1 MAGLLYPF
9 LAALIVMA
17 VSLAGVI
24 FSMGPLGTWMRK
36 YLTYLASFSGGV
48 FLLIAYS
55 LAEEAVHA
63 GGWLS
68 GVTAVIC
75 GALLMEVFQFFFPGD
90 HHHHGHAHDHTHNT
104 LDGRRVLISDALH
117 NVGDGILLV
126 GAFATNWYIGLAA
139 TFGVIVHEAVQE
151 ISQFFVL
158 KEAGYTTREA
168 LTRNLFVS
176 STILIGLLFTYFLA
190 SVGTLLSLLSGIAAG
205 GFISVILHD
214 LIPHA
219 LASIRKQGGLG
230 THISAA
236 LIGILFMLGIQTL
249 IPHSEVHLE
258 EPDMETTTQTTTTL
272 SPTVTTEPMNS
283 IPIPNDSAPAAAPT
297 PTQTPSVGST
307 PTVQPADAPL
317 STQPEVISEPVP
329 PTTEPLP
336 RETPQESGVSGS
348 APESGTSDPL
358 PLDQSQGTPN

>member
-1 MAGLLYPF
+1 MAGLLVPF
-9 LAALIVMA
+9 VAALFVMA
-17 VSLAGVI
+17 VSLTGVI

-63 GGWLS
+63 GGWLT

-75 GALLMEVFQFFFPGD
+75 GAILMEVFQFFFPGD
-90 HHHHGHAHDHTHNT
+90 HHHHGHVHDHTHSP
-104 LDGRRVLISDALH
+104 LDGRRVLMSDALH

-176 STILIGLLFTYFLA
+176 STILIGLLFTYFLS
-190 SVGTLLSLLSGIAAG
+190 SVSTLLSLLSGIAAG

-230 THISAA
+230 THVSAA
-236 LIGILFMLGIQTL
+236 VIGMLFMLGIQTF

-258 EPDMETTTQTTTTL
+258 EPKMETTTQTTTTL
-272 SPTVTTEPMNS
+272 SPTTTPEPMNS
-283 IPIPNDSAPAAAPT
+283 IPLPTNSAPAHALAPA
-297 PTQTPSVGST
+297 QTPGGGSA
-307 PTVQPADAPL
+307 PAVQSADAPL
-317 STQPEVISEPVP
+317 ATEPALNSKPVS
-329 PTTEPLP
+329 PTTDPLP
-336 RETPQESGVSGS
+336 RETPQESTASGS
-348 APESGTSDPL
+348 ASETSTSDSP